1 MNEQLRLVMIS
12 SECGGSTCQN
22 LLVRSHMRTLEKTGR
37 LKSTFFF
44 KGRGNWELGRGMVGE
59 VKQSGVMG
67 VEMKNR

>member
-22 LLVRSHMRTLEKTGR
+22 RLVRSHMRTLEKTGR

-44 KGRGNWELGRGMVGE
+44 LK
-59 VKQSGVMG
+59 G
-67 VEMKNR
+67 VEIGN